1 MEDVLKFWFE
11 TLEAK
16 DWYRSSKE
24 LDTRIHE
31 QFDATYSKIIAGE
44 TASWRDTA
52 QGRLAEI
59 IVLDQFGRNMYR
71 GTSKPF
77 VYDCLALALAQ
88 EAVRGGFDQLLDKK
102 ERAFLYMPYMHSEST
117 LVHRDAIELFKDLP
131 NYDYEVRHKNV
142 IDQFGRYPHRNA
154 VLGRKSTDEEL
165 HWMKDNRGF

>member
-1 MEDVLKFWFE
+1 
-11 TLEAK
+11 
-16 DWYRSSKE
+16 
-24 LDTRIHE
+24 
-31 QFDATYSKIIAGE
+31 
-44 TASWRDTA
+44 
-52 QGRLAEI
+52 
-59 IVLDQFGRNMYR
+59 MYR